1 MKKRESELRSIG
13 RQFNT
18 WLVQNNDAEIAQQEE
33 VLPLR
38 RDIVTLLT
46 YVRDNKVVGTQ
57 GSGNMPMKA
66 VREVTACFVNPPK
79 LEATIGEHT
88 YRIRSEADLWPLHFL
103 RIIAEVG
110 SLITVAPARRW
121 RLTAKGVEFLGANPL
136 LQMVSL
142 LAIWWYEVNWLVAY
156 PYTGMGEFLP
166 PLFNR
171 VTLDHLLSLP
181 VGMKLFFE
189 DFANELI
196 EETGLTWTAKDNSA
210 APMLLRGSIARMVIH
225 IISNFGLVER
235 EYKEEQLGKETTPML
250 DTFEIT
256 PFGRALLEANMM
268 VKV

>member
-1 MKKRESELRSIG
+1 MKKRGSELRSIE

-18 WLVQNNDAEIAQQEE
+18 WLVQNHDAEIAQHVE
-33 VLPLR
+33 VMPLR

-66 VREVTACFVNPPK
+66 VREVTACFINPPK
-79 LEATIGEHT
+79 LKATIGEHT

-110 SLITVAPARRW
+110 SLITVAPVRRW
-121 RLTAKGVEFLGANPL
+121 RLTYKGVEFLDANPL
-136 LQMVSL
+136 LQVVSL

-171 VTLDHLLSLP
+171 ITLDHLLSVP

-196 EETGLTWTAKDNSA
+196 EETGLAWTAEDTSA
-210 APMLLRGSIARMVIH
+210 APMLLRSSIERMVIH
-225 IISNFGLVER
+225 IIANFGLVER
-235 EYKEEQLGKETTPML
+235 KYKEEQLGKETTPIL

-256 PFGRALLEANMM
+256 PFGRALLEAMMM
-268 VKV
+268 V

>member
-1 MKKRESELRSIG
+1 MKKRRSELKSIE

-18 WLVQNNDAEIAQQEE
+18 WLVQNHNAEIAQHVE

-38 RDIVTLLT
+38 RDIVTLLK
-46 YVRDNKVVGTQ
+46 YVRDSKVVGTQ

-66 VREVTACFVNPPK
+66 VREVTACFINPPE

-88 YRIRSEADLWPLHFL
+88 YRIRSEADLWPLYFL

-110 SLITVAPARRW
+110 SLITVAPVRRW
-121 RLTAKGVEFLGANPL
+121 RLTYKGVEFLDANPL
-136 LQMVSL
+136 LQVVSL

-166 PLFNR
+166 PLFNM
-171 VTLDHLLSLP
+171 VTLDYLLSLP
-181 VGMKLFFE
+181 VGMKLYFK

-196 EETGLTWTAKDNSA
+196 EETGLSWTANNNA
-210 APMLLRGSIARMVIH
+210 AAAILLRGSIARMVIH
-225 IISNFGLVER
+225 IIANFGLVER

-250 DTFEIT
+250 DSFEIT
-256 PFGRALLEANMM
+256 PFGRAFLEAM
-268 VKV
+268 VLVKA